1 MTTEEA
7 ISRCRARLAL
17 RLTDQE
23 VRDVEERIAI
33 RLEHVATPPRV
44 VLLHVSGRVRVF
56 VGEPGNTV
64 SAYVHRVADVD
75 RVLRRLGAL
84 LRMKRAKARRATE
97 RNVA

>member
-7 ISRCRARLAL
+7 IRRCRARLAL

-33 RLEHVATPPRV
+33 RLEHLPRPPRV
-44 VLLHVSGRVRVF
+44 VVLQVAGRARVF
-56 VGEPGNTV
+56 VGEPGDTV

-75 RVLRRLGAL
+75 RVLRRLGDL
-84 LRMKRAKARRATE
+84 LRTKRAKSVRSSE
-97 RNVA
+97 RKAA